1 MKKNIL
7 SWLLLPVIGMT
18 LFSCT
23 ADRCPLSAGSS
34 GSEQRELSDFNAIVL
49 YGKVNLILT
58 QDSVQ
63 KITVTGGKNL
73 LPGIATSVSQQTL
86 TIRDNNNCLLTD
98 PSQTV
103 NLYISSPQ
111 LQTIT
116 YYGAGDIHSTN
127 TLKASTFTVDCWMGS
142 GTIRLDLQAT
152 VVLALVRNE
161 NATVVLTGAADSA
174 YIYCGEAGSVDMSA
188 LPTYATDLDSKTI
201 RDIHV
206 DATHALHANIV
217 YRGNV
222 YYRNSPVV
230 IDTLIT
236 SSGRLIHE
244 P

>member
-1 MKKNIL
+1 MNKHIL
-7 SWLLLPVIGMT
+7 SSVFSIVVCCLLL
-18 LFSCT
+18 SCSG
-23 ADRCPLSAGSS
+23 DRCPLDAGSS
-34 GSEQRELSDFNAIVL
+34 GSEARELAPFNSIIV

-63 KITVTGGKNL
+63 QVTVTGGKNL
-73 LPGIATSVSQQTL
+73 LPGIGTSVSQQTL

-103 NLYISSPQ
+103 NLYVSSPQ

-116 YYGAGDIHSTN
+116 YYGAGDIRSTN
-127 TLKASTFTVDCWMGS
+127 TLKASTFTVDCWLGS

-152 VVLALVRNE
+152 LVLALVRNE

-188 LPTYATDLDSKTI
+188 LSTYATDLDSKTI
-201 RDIHV
+201 RDIYV
-206 DATHALHANIV
+206 DASHGLHANIV

-222 YYRNSPVV
+222 YYRNNPPV

-236 SSGRLIHE
+236 STGRLIHI